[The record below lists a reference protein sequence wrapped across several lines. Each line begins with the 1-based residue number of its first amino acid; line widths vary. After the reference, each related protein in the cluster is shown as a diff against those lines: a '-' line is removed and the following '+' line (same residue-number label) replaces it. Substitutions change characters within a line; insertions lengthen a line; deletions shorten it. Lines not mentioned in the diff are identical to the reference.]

1 MGFHNARL
9 PDDVERGAQGGP
21 GFKTTVVTLKS
32 GSEKRNQ
39 DWSQSR
45 GSWDLS
51 YGIQSKEDFMRV
63 LRFFY
68 ARKGRAFGFRFKDWS
83 DFEAARQT
91 FATTDGADTTYQ
103 LINTYEDD
111 DGYSYVR
118 TVTKPVQGTVSIWR
132 NNVLLTET
140 THYSINYNTGVVTLV
155 SAGVGG
161 HALEWSGEFDVPVRF
176 DRDNFDITLQHFDA
190 GAIPSFQVLELR
202 PEDAV

>member
-51 YGIQSKEDFMRV
+51 YGMQSKTDFMAV

-83 DFEAARQT
+83 DFEADRQT
-91 FATTDGADTTYQ
+91 FATTDGSDTTYQ
-103 LINTYEDD
+103 LINTYTDGN
-111 DGYSYVR
+111 GYSYVR
-118 TVTKPVQGTVSIWR
+118 TVTKPVSGTISIWR
-132 NNVLLTET
+132 NGSLLTET

-155 SAGVGG
+155 SAGAGG
-161 HALEWSGEFDVPVRF
+161 HALEWEGEFDVPVRF
-176 DRDNFDITLQHFDA
+176 DRDSFDITLQHFDA

>member
-51 YGIQSKEDFMRV
+51 YGMQHKVDFMAV

-83 DFEAARQT
+83 DFEVERQT
-91 FATTDGADTTYQ
+91 FATTDGADNTYQ
-103 LINTYEDD
+103 LTNTYEDD

-118 TVTKPVQGTVSIWR
+118 TITKPVLGTVSVWR
-132 NNVLLTET
+132 NNILLTSPT
-140 THYSINYNTGVVTLV
+140 QYTLDYNTGIVTLA
-155 SAGVGG
+155 SAGLAG
-161 HALEWSGEFDVPVRF
+161 HALEWEGEFDVPVRF

>member
-51 YGIQSKEDFMRV
+51 YGIQSKTDFMLV

-83 DFEAARQT
+83 DFEADRQV
-91 FATTDGADTTYQ
+91 FATADGVDLTFQ
-103 LINTYEDD
+103 LLNTYNDGN
-111 DGYSYVR
+111 GYSYNR
-118 TVTKPVQGTVSIWR
+118 IITKPVQGTVSIWR

-140 THYSINYNTGVVTLV
+140 TDYSINYNTGVVTFV
-155 SAGVGG
+155 APGTNG
-161 HALEWSGEFDVPVRF
+161 HTIEWEGEFDVPVRF